1 MINGCGM
8 GGYAVLG
15 QDVVGNG
22 AFVTGV
28 SMLSSDAGTGVPCSL
43 DECSANQPQCCKPT
57 Y

>member
-28 SMLSSDAGTGVPCSL
+28 SMLRSDAGTGVPCSL